1 MVDMDFKQ
9 RVSLLLHVAGFAIG
23 LLVLPFAVFELFNY
37 YDFGRGF
44 EEASSL
50 LLIALISP
58 IAGWV
63 LRWLISGEWS
73 SFIPLVDDVFKPMAN
88 ALINALPK
96 EGWSSSVLLLVI
108 IGSPLVLYNLEKNH
122 NQKQWEINVFGMQC
136 TDSQGNQAVLDTFAI
151 AEGATEGKPIY
162 CSHYLESTYISGE
175 TLCNWDDNANANNPR
190 CTKLAENPKP
200 KPADTLLLLTFSFL
214 ISLFALILLTA
225 INLIINYRKKFQHE
239 GKLDDS

>member
-1 MVDMDFKQ
+1 MDFKQ

-23 LLVLPFAVFELFNY
+23 LLVLPFAVFELFSY

-44 EEASSL
+44 EEASTL

-63 LRWLISGEWS
+63 LSWLISGEWS
-73 SFIPLVDDVFKPMAN
+73 SFIPLVDDVFKPMVN

-108 IGSPLVLYNLEKNH
+108 IGSPLVLYNLEKNF
-122 NQKQWEINVFGMQC
+122 NQEQWESNVFGMQC
-136 TDSQGNQAVLDTFAI
+136 TDSQGNENVLDRFSI
-151 AEGATEGKPIY
+151 AEGETEGEPIY
-162 CSHYLESTYISGE
+162 CSHYLESTVYGE
-175 TLCNWDDNANANNPR
+175 TVCTWDDNANADTSQ
-190 CTKLAENPKP
+190 CKKLAENPKP
-200 KPADTLLLLTFSFL
+200 KPADTLLLLTFSFF

-225 INLIINYRKKFQHE
+225 INLIINHRKKSQHE
-239 GKLDDS
+239 GKLDDL

>member
-1 MVDMDFKQ
+1 MDFKQ
-9 RVSLLLHVAGFAIG
+9 RASLLLHVTGFAIG
-23 LLVLPFAVFELFNY
+23 VLVLPFAVFELFNY
-37 YDFGRGF
+37 YDYGYGRDF
-44 EEASSL
+44 EEAGTL
-50 LLIALISP
+50 LLICLISP
-58 IAGWV
+58 IAGWI

-73 SFIPLVDDVFKPMAN
+73 SFIPLVDDVFKPMVN

-136 TDSQGNQAVLDTFAI
+136 TDSQRNENVLDTFAI
-151 AEGATEGKPIY
+151 ADGATEGEPIY
-162 CSHYLESTYISGE
+162 CSHYFEKTRRGE
-175 TLCNWDDNANANNPR
+175 TLCTWDDNANANNPR
-190 CTKLAENPKP
+190 CRRLAENPKP
-200 KPADTLLLLTFSFL
+200 KPADTLLLLTFSFF

-239 GKLDDS
+239 GKLDDL

>member
-9 RVSLLLHVAGFAIG
+9 RASLLLHVAGFAIG
-23 LLVLPFAVFELFNY
+23 VLVLPFAVFELFNY

-44 EEASSL
+44 EEASTL
-50 LLIALISP
+50 LLIGLISP
-58 IAGWV
+58 IAGWI

-73 SFIPLVDDVFKPMAN
+73 SFIPLVDDVFKPMVN

-108 IGSPLVLYNLEKNH
+108 IGSPLVLYNLEKNF
-122 NQKQWEINVFGMQC
+122 NQEQWESNVFGMQC
-136 TDSQGNQAVLDTFAI
+136 TDSQGNEAVLDTFAI

-162 CSHYLESTYISGE
+162 CSHYLEKTRRGE
-175 TLCNWDDNANANNPR
+175 TLCTWDDNANAYSPR

-200 KPADTLLLLTFSFL
+200 KPADTLLLLTFSFF

-225 INLIINYRKKFQHE
+225 INLIINHRKKSQHE
-239 GKLDDS
+239 GKLDDL

>member
-23 LLVLPFAVFELFNY
+23 VLVLPFAVFELFSY

-44 EEASSL
+44 EEASTL

-63 LRWLISGEWS
+63 LSWLISGEWS
-73 SFIPLVDDVFKPMAN
+73 SFIPLVDDVFKPMVN
-88 ALINALPK
+88 ALINSLPK

-108 IGSPLVLYNLEKNH
+108 IGSPLLLYNLEKNH

-136 TDSQGNQAVLDTFAI
+136 TDSQRNENVVGTFAI
-151 AEGATEGKPIY
+151 AEEETEGTPIY
-162 CSHYLESTYISGE
+162 CSHYLEKNRRGE
-175 TLCNWDDNANANNPR
+175 TLCTWEDNANANNPR

-200 KPADTLLLLTFSFL
+200 TAADTFLLLTYSFF

-225 INLIINYRKKFQHE
+225 INLIINYRKKFQHK
-239 GKLDDS
+239 GKLDD

>member
-1 MVDMDFKQ
+1 MDFKQ
-9 RVSLLLHVAGFAIG
+9 RASLLLHVTGFAIG
-23 LLVLPFAVFELFNY
+23 VLVLPFAVFELFNY

-44 EEASSL
+44 EEASTL
-50 LLIALISP
+50 LLIGLISP
-58 IAGWV
+58 IAGWI

-73 SFIPLVDDVFKPMAN
+73 SFIPLVDDVFKPMVN

-108 IGSPLVLYNLEKNH
+108 IGSPLVLYNLEKNF
-122 NQKQWEINVFGMQC
+122 NQEQWESNVFGMQC
-136 TDSQGNQAVLDTFAI
+136 TDSQGNEAVLDTFAI

-162 CSHYLESTYISGE
+162 CSHYLEKTRRGE
-175 TLCNWDDNANANNPR
+175 TLCTWDDNANAYSPR

-200 KPADTLLLLTFSFL
+200 KPADTLLLLTFSFF

-225 INLIINYRKKFQHE
+225 INLIINHRKKSQHE
-239 GKLDDS
+239 GKLDDL